1 MSHNGEQP
9 VLLTRRKFLL
19 TSLAASSVALT
30 ARAQSSINAFNPG
43 TNSATSA
50 DAERAPHR
58 LIAESRSIEV
68 NGRAATMLGVRQ
80 PDGTRG
86 LVLEPGERFA
96 VELHNQLDKPTIVHW
111 HGQTPPPDQDGV
123 SQFGIPDLQPGER
136 RAYDFVARPGSYW
149 MHSHHGFQEQQ
160 LLAAPLIVRT
170 ADDVRAD
177 NREVTLFLEDFL
189 FRDPAEVMSDLRRV
203 EMKTMARSGHDRQPS
218 GTSGMPGMSGMSAM
232 AMNGMAGGN
241 AHGMAEQT
249 PAMMM
254 DLNDV
259 DFDAYLANDRT
270 LADPEIVRVERSGRV
285 RLRMINGASSTNF
298 HIDLGQLQGTV
309 AAVDGNPTQP
319 LSGSRFELA
328 MAQRMD
334 ILVDLPNE
342 AGVWP
347 ILAVRE
353 GDRKQTGIVL
363 ATRGINVRKLD
374 GLATEKSNAVGFGQE
389 LRLSAAHPLASRP
402 VDAHFMLMLTGSMQP
417 YVWGFNG
424 KGWDH
429 RDTVKIRSNQ
439 RVALTF
445 HNMTMMS
452 HPIHLH
458 GHHFQVV
465 ALNGKAFSGALR
477 DTVMVPPA
485 AKVTVAFE
493 ANNAGRWLMHCHNLY
508 HMQAGMITEVAYV

>member
-1 MSHNGEQP
+1 MS
-9 VLLTRRKFLL
+9 LTRRKFLL

-30 ARAQSSINAFNPG
+30 ARAQSSLNAFKFG
-43 TNSATSA
+43 TNSATSG
-50 DAERAPHR
+50 DAGRAPHR
-58 LIAESRSIEV
+58 LITESRSIEV

-111 HGQTPPPDQDGV
+111 HGQTPPPDQDGI
-123 SQFGIPDLQPGER
+123 SQFGVPDLQPGES

-149 MHSHHGFQEQQ
+149 MHSHHGLQEQQ

-170 ADDVRAD
+170 AEDVRAD
-177 NREVTLFLEDFL
+177 NQEVTLFLEDFL
-189 FRDPAEVMSDLRRV
+189 FRDPTEVMSDLRHV
-203 EMKTMARSGHDRQPS
+203 EMKVMAGSGHDPQPS
-218 GTSGMPGMSGMSAM
+218 GMSGMSDMSGMSGMSAM

-249 PAMMM
+249 PAMTM

-270 LADPEIVRVERSGRV
+270 LADPEIVRVERGGRV

-298 HIDLGQLQGTV
+298 HVDLGQLQGTV

-342 AGVWP
+342 AGGWP

-374 GLATEKSNAVGFGQE
+374 VLATEKSNSVGFGQE

-429 RDTVKIRSNQ
+429 RDTVKIRSKQ

-485 AKVTVAFE
+485 AKVTVAFD